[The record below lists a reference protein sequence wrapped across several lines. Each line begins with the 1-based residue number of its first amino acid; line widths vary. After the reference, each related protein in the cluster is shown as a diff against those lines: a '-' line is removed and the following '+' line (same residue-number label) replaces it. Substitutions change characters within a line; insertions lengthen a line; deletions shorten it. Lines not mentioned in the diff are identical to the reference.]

1 MFYDTHVATKPLAM
15 TNAQEWDRVVDVLVV
30 GSGGAA
36 LTAATLAHDGGAAVL
51 VIEKAEMLGG
61 TTAVSGGAVWL
72 PNNHKMAD
80 AGVDDSREDALA
92 YIRRVTAGRE
102 PDPELL
108 EVFVDTAPE
117 MIRYLED
124 TTPLRMHISPLPD
137 YYWPWGIPGNC
148 AVPARSLEADPYPV
162 RDELHDWADR
172 LVKRGTLMS
181 LGAATTLTEDMA
193 PQTPE
198 LQEELRRRE
207 EQDVRPK
214 GAALI
219 ARLFKGLL
227 ERGVEALVETPAR
240 EVVTDDAGEVIG
252 VVAERDGKPFR
263 IGARKGV
270 VLACGGFEWNPELV
284 KGHIGYDV
292 KPLSPPNNVG
302 DGLAMAMEAG
312 AHLANMTSY
321 WGTPVMFDPEITR
334 EGELVPQFEWGRG
347 APSSIV
353 VNRKGKRFAN
363 EALPY
368 NDFPKAF
375 GTYDPG
381 VIDFPNAGPGFL
393 LFDRT
398 VRDRQRILSMFPGR
412 PDPGWVV
419 KADTIKELATK
430 IGIDPDT
437 LDGTV
442 TRYNT
447 HAQNGEDPDF
457 RRHEVGLMSPGS
469 VAPITEAPFY
479 AVEIYPG
486 CLGTN
491 GGPQIDRNGQV
502 RKLGGGIVGGLYAA
516 GNTAANAFGWA
527 YPSGGGTIA
536 NGMVFGYLAGKH
548 AAARPARDI

>member
-1 MFYDTHVATKPLAM
+1 
-15 TNAQEWDRVVDVLVV
+15 
-30 GSGGAA
+30 
-36 LTAATLAHDGGAAVL
+36 
-51 VIEKAEMLGG
+51 
-61 TTAVSGGAVWL
+61 
-72 PNNHKMAD
+72 
-80 AGVDDSREDALA
+80 
-92 YIRRVTAGRE
+92 
-102 PDPELL
+102 
-108 EVFVDTAPE
+108 
-117 MIRYLED
+117 
-124 TTPLRMHISPLPD
+124 
-137 YYWPWGIPGNC
+137 
-148 AVPARSLEADPYPV
+148 
-162 RDELHDWADR
+162 
-172 LVKRGTLMS
+172 
-181 LGAATTLTEDMA
+181 
-193 PQTPE
+193 
-198 LQEELRRRE
+198 
-207 EQDVRPK
+207 
-214 GAALI
+214 
-219 ARLFKGLL
+219 
-227 ERGVEALVETPAR
+227 
-240 EVVTDDAGEVIG
+240 
-252 VVAERDGKPFR
+252 
-263 IGARKGV
+263 
-270 VLACGGFEWNPELV
+270 
-284 KGHIGYDV
+284 
-292 KPLSPPNNVG
+292 
-302 DGLAMAMEAG
+302 MAMEAG

-321 WGTPVMFDPEITR
+321 GGTPVMFDPEITR
-334 EGELVPQFEWGRG
+334 GRELVPQFEWGRG

-375 GTYDPG
+375 GIYDPG
-381 VIDFPNAGPGFL
+381 GVDFPNAGPGFL
-393 LFDRT
+393 IFDRT

-412 PDPGWVV
+412 PDPDWVV

-430 IGIDPDT
+430 IGIDADT

-447 HAQNGEDPDF
+447 YAENGEDPDF
-457 RRHEVGLMSPGS
+457 RRHEVGLMSPGT